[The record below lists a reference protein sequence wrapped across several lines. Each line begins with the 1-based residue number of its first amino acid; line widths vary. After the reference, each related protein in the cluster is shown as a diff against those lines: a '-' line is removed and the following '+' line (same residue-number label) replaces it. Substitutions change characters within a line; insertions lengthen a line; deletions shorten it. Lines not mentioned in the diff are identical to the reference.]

1 MEIHP
6 IEGLMKTT
14 MESIKNMVDVNTIL
28 GDPVETPDGNV
39 IVPISR
45 VTFGFAA
52 GGTEFESEMA
62 GEGGKDGHGEGGG
75 GGGGAGGGNG
85 GQKRSAGGQGNT
97 LPFGGGSGA
106 GISIQPVAFLVV
118 GHQQVRLLPV
128 DGRAI
133 YDRLLDMA
141 PGIIDQ
147 LQAMMSSTTGKLHG
161 QAGPGQVKVGS
172 SYQGVGGTE
181 PAAGQHQ
188 GYGAGNAGGGPAKAG
203 WRFKRQQGGPTP
215 PPEPVQ

>member
-1 MEIHP
+1 MEHP
-6 IEGLMKTT
+6 IEGLMKTA

-62 GEGGKDGHGEGGG
+62 GEKDKDGRGDGSTG
-75 GGGGAGGGNG
+75 GGGNG
-85 GQKRSAGGQGNT
+85 GQKRSAEGQENA

-147 LQAMMSSTTGKLHG
+147 LQSMMSKTTGRTHG
-161 QAGPGQVKVGS
+161 QAGQVKVGA
-172 SYQGVGGTE
+172 SYQGGGQE
-181 PAAGQHQ
+181 QPGQFQ
-188 GYGAGNAGGGPAKAG
+188 AYGAGNAGGAGKAGG
-203 WRFKRQQGGPTP
+203 WRFKRQQGGQTP